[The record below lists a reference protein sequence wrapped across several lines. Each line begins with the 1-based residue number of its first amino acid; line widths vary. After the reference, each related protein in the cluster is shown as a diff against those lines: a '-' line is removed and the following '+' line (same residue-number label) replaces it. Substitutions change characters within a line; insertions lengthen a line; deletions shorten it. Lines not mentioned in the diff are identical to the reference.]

1 MSEIILQM
9 GSIVPIIVIG
19 VGVTLALYLY
29 LKLSIIGMRR
39 IGLVLDFLLNS
50 IIAIGCVAFVAR
62 YPVVFAITA
71 LEAAAN
77 QIMQIYAYGYI
88 WDTRLVMII
97 VCILSLVMLRV
108 FIHCVHRLNEI
119 VVMLGDEDES
129 R

>member
-50 IIAIGCVAFVAR
+50 IIAIGCVAFAAI
-62 YPVVFAITA
+62 YPMIFAITA
-71 LEAAAN
+71 FEANAY
-77 QIMQIYAYGYI
+77 QITQVYAYGYV
-88 WDTRLVMII
+88 WDTIRVMIT

-108 FIHCVHRLNEI
+108 FIHCVHRLDEI
-119 VVMLGDEDES
+119 VVILGVANEGK
-129 R
+129 